1 MRQKKSTEKESK
13 VRRNEMQWNAWNEM
27 KVNVKKGDKV
37 DGIFTSYLGRNFVL
51 LSLSI
56 HITSLLD
63 NVKKL

>member
-1 MRQKKSTEKESK
+1 
-13 VRRNEMQWNAWNEM
+13 M
-27 KVNVKKGDKV
+27 KVNVTKGSKV

>member
-13 VRRNEMQWNAWNEM
+13 VRRNEINAWNEM
-27 KVNVKKGDKV
+27 KVNVTKGDKV

>member
-1 MRQKKSTEKESK
+1 
-13 VRRNEMQWNAWNEM
+13 M
-27 KVNVKKGDKV
+27 KVNVTKGSKV

-63 NVKKL
+63 NVKKLSGEDLCGSSFRSLACFTFLGAPVLI

>member
-1 MRQKKSTEKESK
+1 
-13 VRRNEMQWNAWNEM
+13 M
-27 KVNVKKGDKV
+27 KVNLTKDSKV

-63 NVKKL
+63 NVKKIVGRRFMWIIF

>member
-1 MRQKKSTEKESK
+1 
-13 VRRNEMQWNAWNEM
+13 M

-56 HITSLLD
+56 HIASLLD